1 MPISKKRFEES
12 VKNKEIPI
20 SMLKFFYD
28 HKDEA
33 FSLNELLEENVISV
47 DETII
52 LGRLVGL
59 GYIDVQYVGSSEYHT
74 ISKKGIKKV
83 EKKGI
88 KYRYKKRN
96 KNVRHGRATKKDV
109 RSHRNL

>member
-59 GYIDVQYVGSSEYHT
+59 GYIDVQYVGSPNEYHT
-74 ISKKGIKKV
+74 ISKKGMKKV
-83 EKKGI
+83 EKERK
-88 KYRYKKRN
+88 
-96 KNVRHGRATKKDV
+96 
-109 RSHRNL
+109 